1 MSRHGDTRYWS
12 SSKGELLEI
21 DTLPTKYLANAA
33 KKMVRDLP
41 DMLAT
46 DDPQAEHGAHPDGAP
61 GVLVSMIDE
70 LASRIPAAEV

>member
-12 SSKGELLEI
+12 SSREELLEI
-21 DTLPTKYLANAA
+21 DTIPTKHLANAA
-33 KKMVRDLP
+33 KKLARE
-41 DMLAT
+41 MLDAA
-46 DDPQAEHGAHPDGAP
+46 DDPQADNGAHPDGAA